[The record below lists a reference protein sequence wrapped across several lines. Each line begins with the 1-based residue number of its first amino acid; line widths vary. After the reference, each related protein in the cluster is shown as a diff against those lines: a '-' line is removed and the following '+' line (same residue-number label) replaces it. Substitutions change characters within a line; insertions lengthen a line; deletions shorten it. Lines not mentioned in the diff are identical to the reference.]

1 MNYVGEDSTD
11 PARISTLRVSP
22 RYNFVYIFL
31 DHVLATSRN
40 VLVYRSD
47 KKLRENRIEYCS
59 SRFVNAN
66 GRKYLSRDTQNP
78 SLPLCND
85 DEFSIERRDDVTDKI
100 KNKIKRIVKT
110 IRGRNDVH
118 THDYRGK
125 FEGNSSDHRH

>member
-59 SRFVNAN
+59 SRFMNAN
-66 GRKYLSRDTQNP
+66 GRKYLSRDTRNKNP

-85 DEFSIERRDDVTDKI
+85 DEFSIERRDDVTDKKEQDKTDR
-100 KNKIKRIVKT
+100 KNDTWTEWCIHARLPWKV
-110 IRGRNDVH
+110 
-118 THDYRGK
+118 RGK
-125 FEGNSSDHRH
+125 LL

>member
-78 SLPLCND
+78 SLSLCND
-85 DEFSIERRDDVTDKI
+85 DEFSIERRDDVTDKKEQDKTDR
-100 KNKIKRIVKT
+100 KNDT
-110 IRGRNDVH
+110 W
-118 THDYRGK
+118 T
-125 FEGNSSDHRH
+125 E